1 MSKQPPIDVHQVITD
16 QIIAAI
22 EAGVDKAKLPWH
34 RTGTSSFLPRN
45 AVTGND
51 YAGINV
57 LALWVNSELR
67 GYSRNRYATYRQ
79 WQSMGAQ
86 VRKGE
91 KAAMVVFYKEY
102 DSQPNPEDPGDDGK
116 RRVAR
121 ASYVFNIEQVD
132 GAEEEAPAASLPS
145 VERLA
150 RVEQFISAQG
160 VPIIVG
166 GEMACYRPSTDRI
179 HMPDEHLFFNPAT
192 GGRTEDWYSVELHEE
207 VHASGHAKRL
217 ARDLTGRF
225 GSEAYAAEEL
235 IAELGA
241 GFLCAELGISSTL
254 RADHACYIANWL
266 KVLKDDKKAIFFA
279 AARAS
284 EAVKYLRAKAEV
296 QHAAA
301 A

>member
-1 MSKQPPIDVHQVITD
+1 MRKDHLDVHQVITD
-16 QIIAAI
+16 QIISAI

-57 LALWVNSELR
+57 LSLWVNSELR

-79 WQSMGAQ
+79 WQSVGAQ

-102 DSQPNPEDPGDDGK
+102 DSDPNPDDPVDDGK
-116 RRVAR
+116 RRVAK
-121 ASYVFNIEQVD
+121 ASYVFNVDQVE
-132 GAEEEAPAASLPS
+132 GAEEEASVPTLPP
-145 VERLA
+145 VKRIA
-150 RVEQFISAQG
+150 RVEQFIAAQG
-160 VPIIVG
+160 VPVTIG
-166 GEMACYRPSTDRI
+166 GETACYRPSTDRI
-179 HMPDEHLFFNPAT
+179 QMPDEHLFFNPDT
-192 GGRTEDWYSVELHEE
+192 GARTEDWYSVHLHEL
-207 VHASGHAKRL
+207 VHSTGHSKRL

-225 GSEAYAAEEL
+225 GTENYAGEEL
-235 IAELGA
+235 VAELGA
-241 GFLCAELGISSTL
+241 SFLCAELGISSSL

-284 EAVKYLRAKAEV
+284 EAAKYLRAKAEV
-296 QHAAA
+296 PHAEAA
-301 A
+301 